1 MRGST
6 LKNVSGGRRVS
17 QRLSSSKG
25 LAGGERASFGG
36 VEFLACERVCRPGD
50 SAAAAGVVAFVG
62 DRRAPLRVEISSSA
76 TDALALAV
84 ERVEGCRSG
93 ERCTGATGVE
103 VATDEVEAAEE

>member
-1 MRGST
+1 M
-6 LKNVSGGRRVS
+6 
-17 QRLSSSKG
+17 
-25 LAGGERASFGG
+25 SFGG
-36 VEFLACERVCRPGD
+36 VEFRACERVCRPGD
-50 SAAAAGVVAFVG
+50 SAAAAGGGAFVG
-62 DRRAPLRVEISSSA
+62 DRRAPLRVIIGSSA